1 MDTLVL
7 PPSLLMGPRVRIQQK
22 HPRSPRQVWASCWSM
37 KLNQWDAQ
45 SSPNEWGHD
54 FHSFVNPPLPSQL
67 KLCLMKLEALY
78 SLSTAVTMKP
88 SLILFIFM
96 FLEMISVSLLIQ
108 RTVLLNKSAHFNR
121 LTLKFTSTSCRT
133 QQCLGNSHTTV
144 EDERLG

>member
-1 MDTLVL
+1 
-7 PPSLLMGPRVRIQQK
+7 
-22 HPRSPRQVWASCWSM
+22 
-37 KLNQWDAQ
+37 
-45 SSPNEWGHD
+45 
-54 FHSFVNPPLPSQL
+54 
-67 KLCLMKLEALY
+67 MKLEALY